1 MCLPVRWASLLS
13 RKLKEVVPEENGHLV
28 VLQKL
33 AALSVLTETAVKDVE
48 GAVVTGRF
56 QILHVVLH
64 FHLDRVTIV
73 VLAAFKL
80 LVAVFAFESFQGPL
94 FPRRPRLLA
103 VEQNDGL
110 IRLLKALDEL
120 LWTEALGVHSLHVV
134 LDKEQSSWFY
144 FYRAFHNQYHF
155 KAALQNTIRQR
166 QSM

>member
-1 MCLPVRWASLLS
+1 MRLPVRWASLLS
-13 RKLKEVVPEENGHLV
+13 RELKEVVPEENGHLV

-33 AALSVLTETAVKDVE
+33 AALSVLAKTAVKDVE

-64 FHLDRVTIV
+64 FHLDRVAIV
-73 VLAAFKL
+73 VLAAFEL
-80 LVAVFAFESFQGPL
+80 LVAVFALESLQGPL
-94 FPRRPRLLA
+94 FPCRPRLLA

-144 FYRAFHNQYHF
+144 FP
-155 KAALQNTIRQR
+155 
-166 QSM
+166 

>member
-1 MCLPVRWASLLS
+1 MCLPVWWASLLS

-28 VLQKL
+28 ILQKL
-33 AALSVLTETAVKDVE
+33 AALSVLAETAVKDVE

-64 FHLDRVTIV
+64 FHLDGVAIV
-73 VLAAFKL
+73 VLAAFEL
-80 LVAVFAFESFQGPL
+80 LVAVFAFESLQGPL

-120 LWTEALGVHSLHVV
+120 FWTEALGVHSLHVV
-134 LDKEQSSWFY
+134 LDKDSRVGFI
-144 FYRAFHNQYHF
+144 FYRDFHNQFHF
-155 KAALQNTIRQR
+155 KAALQNTLHQR
-166 QSM
+166 RSM